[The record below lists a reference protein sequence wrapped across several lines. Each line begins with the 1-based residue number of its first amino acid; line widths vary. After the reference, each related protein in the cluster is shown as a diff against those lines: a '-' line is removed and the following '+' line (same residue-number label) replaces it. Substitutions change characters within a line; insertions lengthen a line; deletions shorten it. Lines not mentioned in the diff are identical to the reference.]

1 MVGLAGLGVLTEL
14 ALGLA
19 GASWDCQAW
28 LAGWVQGGLGRFDYP
43 GTIRKL
49 SGNYPGFGMAWLGWA
64 GLAGWA
70 GCERL
75 GLLGWLGVL
84 AGCWLD
90 FDEKGTKY

>member
-1 MVGLAGLGVLTEL
+1 
-14 ALGLA
+14 
-19 GASWDCQAW
+19 
-28 LAGWVQGGLGRFDYP
+28 
-43 GTIRKL
+43 
-49 SGNYPGFGMAWLGWA
+49 MAWLGWA

-90 FDEKGTKY
+90 FDEKGTKNGTSQKHVIDFTHKTIVFK